1 MAANCAVSRGAE
13 RRVSASRCAPG
24 WTVEQLLT
32 AQTLSQLTNA
42 LVVLS
47 STAEDGGDR
56 GSNLGSF
63 SKGMVLEGPEVSIR
77 PLDVLISDEALR
89 CIIDAAAGRPR
100 FTKGPANVEEETL
113 LQATSDPERMMNPQ
127 GYVIVAPNRWTPPPV
142 DETIKKILLGR
153 PFSLELYRSLA
164 LKTELLDGAIN
175 MGDGN
180 AILGEQIAASVR
192 VIRTE
197 GADSSKCASD
207 KNGKEQIAAS
217 VRVRRTEGADSS
229 KCASLIRKI
238 PLANNAVGR
247 RISDMEDIQE
257 ELTEAL
263 KLSKFAILAD
273 EAIDSVKDAHLVA
286 YVWYINSRSVQG
298 DLLFCE
304 PLPGIASAE
313 GVFKIL
319 GCAVMVLLP
328 CLEKAVAYK
337 LSGKGRLPAPSG
349 LAMKQ
354 FLLAVQA
361 THNPQRRIQKLK
373 ACLNNHFLATDKD
386 RQLVENY
393 VKLLEWQLSMAGTD
407 AELCKTLVG
416 QSVLESLSHACRHHW
431 GEPRGTAGSPLTLSS
446 QQGVSARHFQWT
458 VLNVRAS
465 LQAWDDI
472 DGLFITK
479 SWLGGQ
485 KVKSVVLME
494 RIVEQLHRHKAPYE
508 VLLKYL
514 GLIDNLDKRMAVA
527 RRIKCHKAV
536 IDVFV
541 LQRDRQALTLYK
553 ASLLAQSE
561 DYFYAENALRAT
573 SVIPGLSASGVN
585 GIGPADVY
593 SSDDVCC
600 LDTGLVGRVGRG
612 RKKGWREGLGNVSQ
626 GGT

>member
-1 MAANCAVSRGAE
+1 MPNWLS
-13 RRVSASRCAPG
+13 
-24 WTVEQLLT
+24 LLT
-32 AQTLSQLTNA
+32 
-42 LVVLS
+42 VV
-47 STAEDGGDR
+47 
-56 GSNLGSF
+56 
-63 SKGMVLEGPEVSIR
+63 
-77 PLDVLISDEALR
+77 
-89 CIIDAAAGRPR
+89 DAAAGRPR
-100 FTKGPANVEEETL
+100 FTKGPVNVEEEVRIL
-113 LQATSDPERMMNPQ
+113 RRQLE
-127 GYVIVAPNRWTPPPV
+127 NRWAPPPV

-164 LKTELLDGAIN
+164 LKTELLDAAIN

-180 AILGEQIAASVR
+180 AILGVK
-192 VIRTE
+192 
-197 GADSSKCASD
+197 GSKKVSHTYRGGMC
-207 KNGKEQIAAS
+207 
-217 VRVRRTEGADSS
+217 
-229 KCASLIRKI
+229 L
-238 PLANNAVGR
+238 
-247 RISDMEDIQE
+247 
-257 ELTEAL
+257 AL
-263 KLSKFAILAD
+263 KKLQFGCEHASREQSQSPQVPTHGTSMKPNKLKRDLVSNTASRQENRVD
-273 EAIDSVKDAHLVA
+273 EATDSVKDAHLVT
-286 YVWYINSRSVQG
+286 YVRYINNRSVQE
-298 DLLFCE
+298 DLLFCK

-319 GCAVMVLLP
+319 DDLLTASEMKGENCAPAM
-328 CLEKAVAYK
+328 
-337 LSGKGRLPAPSG
+337 SGERSG
-349 LAMKQ
+349 LQALMKQ
-354 FLLAVQA
+354 FQLAVQA

-416 QSVLESLSHACRHHW
+416 QSVLGSLSHACRHHW
-431 GEPRGTAGSPLTLSS
+431 GEPRGTSGSPLTLSS

-494 RIVEQLHRHKAPYE
+494 RVVEQLHRHRAPYE

-514 GLIDNLDKRMAVA
+514 SLIDNLDKRMAVA

-541 LQRDRQALTLYK
+541 LQRDRQALTHYK
-553 ASLLAQSE
+553 ASLLTQSE

-573 SVIPGLSASGVN
+573 GPGLDL
-585 GIGPADVY
+585 ADVH
-593 SSDDVCC
+593 SSGDVCC
-600 LDTGLVGRVGRG
+600 LNTGLIGRVGWG
-612 RKKGWREGLGNVSQ
+612 RKKI
-626 GGT
+626 GGKVPATLVAVGHEEDPATQQNGRIEWELLVVHLELLYSKICGHYQ

>member
-1 MAANCAVSRGAE
+1 M
-13 RRVSASRCAPG
+13 
-24 WTVEQLLT
+24 
-32 AQTLSQLTNA
+32 
-42 LVVLS
+42 
-47 STAEDGGDR
+47 
-56 GSNLGSF
+56 
-63 SKGMVLEGPEVSIR
+63 
-77 PLDVLISDEALR
+77 
-89 CIIDAAAGRPR
+89 
-100 FTKGPANVEEETL
+100 EET
-113 LQATSDPERMMNPQ
+113 EE
-127 GYVIVAPNRWTPPPV
+127 V
-142 DETIKKILLGR
+142 
-153 PFSLELYRSLA
+153 
-164 LKTELLDGAIN
+164 
-175 MGDGN
+175 
-180 AILGEQIAASVR
+180 
-192 VIRTE
+192 
-197 GADSSKCASD
+197 DSSKCASE
-207 KNGKEQIAAS
+207 KNG
-217 VRVRRTEGADSS
+217 
-229 KCASLIRKI
+229 LIRKI

-263 KLSKFAILAD
+263 KLSKFAIQVD
-273 EAIDSVKDAHLVA
+273 EATDSVKDAHLVA

-304 PLPGIASAE
+304 PLPGIASDE

-319 GCAVMVLLP
+319 GCAVMMLLP
-328 CLEKAVAYK
+328 CLERKQW
-337 LSGKGRLPAPSG
+337 LTSSREREGSQRRLDSVYDPQG
-349 LAMKQ
+349 MRQ
-354 FLLAVQA
+354 FQLAVQA

-494 RIVEQLHRHKAPYE
+494 RVVEQLHRHRAPYE

-536 IDVFV
+536 IDVSGCM
-541 LQRDRQALTLYK
+541 D
-553 ASLLAQSE
+553 
-561 DYFYAENALRAT
+561 
-573 SVIPGLSASGVN
+573 LSATRLLLM
-585 GIGPADVY
+585 
-593 SSDDVCC
+593 C
-600 LDTGLVGRVGRG
+600 LCYKEIDKLLLFIKLAFSHSQKTTFMLRMLFGRP
-612 RKKGWREGLGNVSQ
+612 
-626 GGT
+626 